1 MSKPDNLADR
11 IKLLLSSG
19 DGADVHFLV
28 EEGDEKEELSAH
40 KLILK
45 SASDVFEAM
54 FRFDTENAKNGAAN
68 GMVASSSDVIGTVVV
83 TDVQIGT
90 FKAMLSFIYSDD
102 LNALSGDNVMAV
114 LYTAKKYHITGLAK
128 ACLAFPVPKLRN
140 VFFAFDQ
147 ARLLEEKVF
156 ADNCLDF
163 IDENAD
169 KLIKSDAFL
178 QIDQKLMCEILSRDQ
193 LKISGEVEIWNAAR
207 RWAKEQCR
215 QNDKECTAPNVR
227 EVLGPALFK
236 IRFPL
241 IPQDEFSK
249 LIVPLRVLKHEEIVS
264 VLLYHSH
271 PDSGVPDVFP
281 LQFSTKKR
289 IYMRKGRISMKFEN
303 FLKFAGENGRLHSGA
318 VYIKG
323 LKWYITALSSVR
335 DGTEER
341 CLGFFVNCSTKSTEI
356 KNWSCSCRLMLRI
369 VSQKKGANDYT
380 LVFNHKFNQKSE
392 SRGYPHFIDFE
403 ELMDTDNGW
412 YDKEG
417 DSVTLAVDV
426 FAEEP
431 YGGDGS

>member
-1 MSKPDNLADR
+1 
-11 IKLLLSSG
+11 
-19 DGADVHFLV
+19 
-28 EEGDEKEELSAH
+28 
-40 KLILK
+40 
-45 SASDVFEAM
+45 
-54 FRFDTENAKNGAAN
+54 
-68 GMVASSSDVIGTVVV
+68 
-83 TDVQIGT
+83 
-90 FKAMLSFIYSDD
+90 ML
-102 LNALSGDNVMAV
+102 
-114 LYTAKKYHITGLAK
+114 
-128 ACLAFPVPKLRN
+128 
-140 VFFAFDQ
+140 DQ
-147 ARLLEEKVF
+147 
-156 ADNCLDF
+156 N
-163 IDENAD
+163 
-169 KLIKSDAFL
+169 
-178 QIDQKLMCEILSRDQ
+178 
-193 LKISGEVEIWNAAR
+193 
-207 RWAKEQCR
+207 
-215 QNDKECTAPNVR
+215 TT
-227 EVLGPALFK
+227 ALFK

-289 IYMRKGRISMKFEN
+289 IYMRKGRISMEFEN

-392 SRGYPHFIDFE
+392 SRGYPHFINFE
-403 ELMDTDNGW
+403 ELLDTDNGW

-431 YGGDGS
+431 YGGDS

>member
-28 EEGDEKEELSAH
+28 EEGDEKEASFSESVKMA
-40 KLILK
+40 K

-54 FRFDTENAKNGAAN
+54 FRFDTENAKNGAVDGKAP
-68 GMVASSSDVIGTVVV
+68 SSSDVIGTVVV
-83 TDVQIGT
+83 TDVQIGA

-102 LNALSGDNVMAV
+102 LSALSGDNVMAV
-114 LYTAKKYHITGLAK
+114 LYSAKKYHITGLAK

-140 VFFAFDQ
+140 VFLAFDQ

-156 ADNCLDF
+156 AEHCLDF
-163 IDENAD
+163 IDENAE

-178 QIDQKLMCEILSRDQ
+178 QIDQKLMCEILSQ
-193 LKISGEVEIWNAAR
+193 LKISGEVEIWNAAL
-207 RWAKEQCR
+207 RWANEQCR
-215 QNDKECTAPNVR
+215 QNDMECTAPNVR

-241 IPQDEFSK
+241 IPQDEFSI
-249 LIVPLRVLKHEEIVS
+249 LIVPLLVLKHEEIVS

-289 IYMRKGRISMKFEN
+289 IYMRKGRISMKIE
-303 FLKFAGENGRLHSGA
+303 KFSRFARKNGQLLSDA
-318 VYIKG
+318 VYVKG
-323 LKWYITALSSVR
+323 LKWKILAHSNVR

-341 CLGFFVNCSTKSTEI
+341 CLGFFLNCSTESTGRVGFEPRLCLCGPVLCLSTEPP
-356 KNWSCSCRLMLRI
+356 
-369 VSQKKGANDYT
+369 T
-380 LVFNHKFNQKSE
+380 LPNT
-392 SRGYPHFIDFE
+392 Y
-403 ELMDTDNGW
+403 
-412 YDKEG
+412 
-417 DSVTLAVDV
+417 
-426 FAEEP
+426 
-431 YGGDGS
+431 

>member
-54 FRFDTENAKNGAAN
+54 FRFDTENAKNGAVDGKA
-68 GMVASSSDVIGTVVV
+68 ASSSDVIGTVVV
-83 TDVQIGT
+83 TDVQIGA
-90 FKAMLSFIYSDD
+90 FKAMLNFIYSDD
-102 LNALSGDNVMAV
+102 LSALSGDNVMAV

-140 VFFAFDQ
+140 VFLAFDQ
-147 ARLLEEKVF
+147 ARLLEEKDF
-156 ADNCLDF
+156 AEHCLDF
-163 IDENAD
+163 IDENAET
-169 KLIKSDAFL
+169 LIKSDAFL
-178 QIDQKLMCEILSRDQ
+178 PIDQKLMCEILSRDQ
-193 LKISGEVEIWNAAR
+193 LKISGEIEISIAAL
-207 RWAKEQCR
+207 RWANEQCR
-215 QNDKECTAPNVR
+215 QNDKDSTAANVR
-227 EVLGPALFK
+227 EMLGPALFK

-264 VLLYHSH
+264 VLLCHSH
-271 PDSGVPDVFP
+271 PDSSVPDVFP

-289 IYMRKGRISMKFEN
+289 IYMRKGRISMKIEN
-303 FLKFAGENGRLHSGA
+303 LSKFMREKGPLLSDA
-318 VYIKG
+318 VYVKG
-323 LKWYITALSSVR
+323 LKWSISAYSNVR
-335 DGTEER
+335 KGTKEK
-341 CLGFFVNCSTKSTEI
+341 CLAFFLDCSAEATEM
-356 KNWSCSCRLMLRI
+356 KNWSCSCRARLRI

-380 LVFNHKFNQKSE
+380 LLYNHEFNHNSKSWGLPYFME
-392 SRGYPHFIDFE
+392 FE
-403 ELMDTDNGW
+403 KLMDTDNGW
-412 YDKEG
+412 YDKED

-426 FAEEP
+426 SAEEP
-431 YGGDGS
+431 YGEDN